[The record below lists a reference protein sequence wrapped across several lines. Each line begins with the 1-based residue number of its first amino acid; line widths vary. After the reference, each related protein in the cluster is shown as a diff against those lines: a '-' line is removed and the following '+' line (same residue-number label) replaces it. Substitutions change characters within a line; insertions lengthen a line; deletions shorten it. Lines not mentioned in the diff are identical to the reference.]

1 MHRMRGPLALRGL
14 QGDRVSIRDPER
26 LRADIER
33 WAREIRT
40 WRAAGLADE
49 HPNIRRRLNRIA
61 LAQHMLD
68 QLEDA

>member
-1 MHRMRGPLALRGL
+1 
-14 QGDRVSIRDPER
+14 VSLRDPEQ

-40 WRAAGLADE
+40 WRAAGLTDD

-61 LAQHMLD
+61 LVQHLLD